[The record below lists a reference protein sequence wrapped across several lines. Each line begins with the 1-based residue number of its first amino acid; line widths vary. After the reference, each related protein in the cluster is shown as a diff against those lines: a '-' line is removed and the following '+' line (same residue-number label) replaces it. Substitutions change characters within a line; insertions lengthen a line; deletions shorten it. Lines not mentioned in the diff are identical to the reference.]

1 MTGWPEAPSLRFLAR
16 WLVRRE
22 ELCRSPRLCNDHPS
36 VHAEDCPAGL
46 LEHAL
51 EGWRGQ
57 LIRRAADLRFAL
69 DVGVRMTLD
78 EIQAD
83 EFVALKAIK
92 AEQEQ
97 YLEERSRQGR

>member
-16 WLVRRE
+16 CLVRRQ
-22 ELCRSPRLCNDHPS
+22 ELCSSPRLCNDHPS
-36 VHAEDCPAGL
+36 VHAEDCPASL
-46 LEHAL
+46 LAQAL

-57 LIRRAADLRFAL
+57 LIRRAADIRFAL
-69 DVGVRMTLD
+69 DVGVCLTLD

-97 YLEERSRQGR
+97 YLEERSRQGK

>member
-1 MTGWPEAPSLRFLAR
+1 LTGWPEAPSLRFLAR
-16 WLVRRE
+16 WLARRE
-22 ELCRSPRLCNDHPS
+22 ELCSSPRLCNDDPS
-36 VHAEDCPAGL
+36 VHAEDCPATL
-46 LEHAL
+46 LEQAL

-69 DVGVRMTLD
+69 DVGVRMTLE